1 MVIQSLEIDYRWPY
15 YAPFKKDDIKAITS
29 MILKL
34 IFSYPILSVFRALG
48 IPWTPVK
55 MELRKLKDSGQSS
68 AGNLD
73 KRSENITDDSIRV
86 TIP

>member
-1 MVIQSLEIDYRWPY
+1 
-15 YAPFKKDDIKAITS
+15 

-55 MELRKLKDSGQSS
+55 MELWKLKDSGQSS
-68 AGNLD
+68 AGYLD
-73 KRSENITDDSIRV
+73 KRRENITDDSIE
-86 TIP
+86 